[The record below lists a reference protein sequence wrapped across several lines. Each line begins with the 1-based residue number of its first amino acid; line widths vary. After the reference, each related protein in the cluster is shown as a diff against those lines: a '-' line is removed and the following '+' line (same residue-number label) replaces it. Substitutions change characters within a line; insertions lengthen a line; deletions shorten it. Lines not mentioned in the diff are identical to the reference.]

1 MALQT
6 GFGWRCRRIEAYA
19 PVTSISGSKITVM
32 GVELD
37 TAATDELDAANLAV
51 GDMVYVEAVPEGEA
65 LLLKGGYVSDETF
78 VAGETQVMVKGLAR
92 NRATFGSA
100 TLAGVKV
107 DYTAALATQ
116 ELSAAKADVAFF
128 GVMFS
133 SDTVYATDLQVFE

>member
-1 MALQT
+1 M
-6 GFGWRCRRIEAYA
+6 
-19 PVTSISGSKITVM
+19 TSISGSKITVM

-37 TAATDELDAANLAV
+37 TAATDELDAADLAV
-51 GDMVYVEAVPEGEA
+51 GEMVYVEAVPEGEA
-65 LLLKGGYVSDETF
+65 LVLKGGYVSDEAF
-78 VAGETQVMVKGLAR
+78 VAGETQVMVKGLAS
-92 NRATFGSA
+92 NRAAFGSA
-100 TLAGVKV
+100 TLAGVNV